1 MLERV
6 GARMRQKWLLASPDP
21 DSAGFSRTVGEICDR
36 EVAWCSRE
44 ESIRDVAH
52 RMTVRRCHT
61 LLVRDAVGALVGVV
75 SERDL
80 VDVRSRQGS
89 TRRPSRTS

>member
-1 MLERV
+1 M
-6 GARMRQKWLLASPDP
+6 
-21 DSAGFSRTVGEICDR
+21 
-36 EVAWCSRE
+36 SRE

-80 VDVRSRQGS
+80 VERALAAGVDAARPVSDVMTAAREPLADWPAAEAMEVMVRSGVRLS
-89 TRRPSRTS
+89 